1 MQFSIGRVI
10 SFIFLSLLFLI
21 IWLVVVVCI
30 CNSTPEMSK
39 LYEKVVTE
47 VQNQISNR
55 VYDEKFLIDAVI
67 KEHELRVQFFKKNT
81 IYLIISFLA
90 CIFVPGYICFSG
102 KKEPKFVFTQ
112 APPYPPQ
119 NPYPLQY
126 PPRY

>member
-10 SFIFLSLLFLI
+10 SFIILFLVFSLI
-21 IWLVVVVCI
+21 FCGVVNFILV
-30 CNSTPEMSK
+30 STPEMSK
-39 LYEKVVTE
+39 LYEE
-47 VQNQISNR
+47 VENQISNR
-55 VYDEKFLIDAVI
+55 VYDKKFLDAVI
-67 KEHELRVQFFKKNT
+67 KEHNELRVQFFKKNA

-119 NPYPLQY
+119 NPYPPQY

>member
-10 SFIFLSLLFLI
+10 SFIILFLVFSLI
-21 IWLVVVVCI
+21 FCGVVNFILV
-30 CNSTPEMSK
+30 STPEMSK
-39 LYEKVVTE
+39 LYEE
-47 VQNQISNR
+47 VENQISND
-55 VYDEKFLIDAVI
+55 VYDRTFLLKAAQKEK
-67 KEHELRVQFFKKNT
+67 ELKFIFFQKNA

>member
-1 MQFSIGRVI
+1 MI
-10 SFIFLSLLFLI
+10 SFIILFLVFSLI
-21 IWLVVVVCI
+21 FCGVVNFILV
-30 CNSTPEMSK
+30 STPEMSK
-39 LYEKVVTE
+39 LYEE
-47 VQNQISNR
+47 VENQISND
-55 VYDEKFLIDAVI
+55 VYDRTFLLKAAQKEK
-67 KEHELRVQFFKKNT
+67 ELKFIFFQKNA

>member
-39 LYEKVVTE
+39 LYEE
-47 VQNQISNR
+47 VGNQISND
-55 VYDEKFLIDAVI
+55 VYDRTFLLKAAQ
-67 KEHELRVQFFKKNT
+67 KETELQFIFFQKNA